1 MPAPRLGAV
10 NLTDDTL
17 VDDYYSVLGIP
28 RNATDLE
35 IRAAYIKLV
44 KLSHPDRLGT
54 SPDPSAWKA
63 ANDRL
68 AQFNE
73 AFFVLGDPVRRRQ
86 YDTGH
91 AQADEVAAPP
101 EEERAPQEKLFMI
114 VTGSSMPERNVV
126 IKALL
131 ADKTIASYHSYI
143 THCIFCTSK
152 LTATDISNSIVKH
165 FGMSGN
171 PVFLVTEASGEIK
184 GRLSMGAWDFIR
196 KSTAAS
202 TRGWK

>member
-1 MPAPRLGAV
+1 MSEETPIHDFYETLGV
-10 NLTDDTL
+10 
-17 VDDYYSVLGIP
+17 P
-28 RNATDLE
+28 RNATDAE
-35 IRAAYIKLV
+35 IRGAYIRLV

-63 ANDRL
+63 ANDQL

-73 AFFVLGDPVRRRQ
+73 AFFVLGDPVRRKQ
-86 YDTGH
+86 YDNGSTS
-91 AQADEVAAPP
+91 ATEASAPP
-101 EEERAPQEKLFMI
+101 EEEHSAQEKLFMI

-131 ADKTIASYHSYI
+131 NDKVITSYHSYI
-143 THCIFCTSK
+143 AHCIFCTSSV
-152 LTATDISNSIVKH
+152 TATDISNSIVKH

-196 KSTAAS
+196 KSTAPSA
-202 TRGWK
+202 RGWK

>member
-1 MPAPRLGAV
+1 LP
-10 NLTDDTL
+10 DESL
-17 VDDYYSVLGIP
+17 VRDYYAVLGVP
-28 RNATDLE
+28 RNATDVE

-63 ANDRL
+63 ANDQL

-86 YDTGH
+86 YDSGPPQSTEIG
-91 AQADEVAAPP
+91 APP
-101 EEERAPQEKLFMI
+101 QEEHAPQERMFMI
-114 VTGSSMPERNVV
+114 VTGNSMPERNVV

-131 ADKTIASYHSYI
+131 ADKVISSYHSYI
-143 THCIFCTSK
+143 AHCIFCTSK

-165 FGMSGN
+165 FGTSGN

-184 GRLSMGAWDFIR
+184 GRLSMGAWEFIK
-196 KSTAAS
+196 KSTPAS